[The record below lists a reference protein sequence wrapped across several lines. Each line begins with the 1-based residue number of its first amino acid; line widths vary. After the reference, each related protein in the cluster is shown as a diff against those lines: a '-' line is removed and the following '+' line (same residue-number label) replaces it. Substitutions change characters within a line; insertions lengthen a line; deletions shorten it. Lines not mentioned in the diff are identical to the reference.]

1 MTERVLI
8 EKLSVCE
15 NLKENYKLFQLVKVE
30 VLILGISMRESW
42 KNFQVEIS
50 SMSQDCMKK
59 EREWGSEEAYK
70 LGGQKSHLC

>member
-59 EREWGSEEAYK
+59 ERE
-70 LGGQKSHLC
+70 